1 MLKNHEKE
9 LMISINLFLDNILKI
24 NNLFKTLLQK
34 YFDQKFDDVQKV
46 TDQISNLE
54 SECDALRRDVERRI
68 YSETLIPEIRGD
80 VLGMLENLD
89 KIPGQIQGNAH
100 SFNTEK
106 PKVNAELDKNFLKLC
121 DYASECI
128 SLLIEGS
135 RSFFTD
141 KKITIAKCLEV
152 SKVESKADKISTE
165 LKKTIFTNNIIIDA
179 VLTDYG
185 RQKLA
190 GTGNLGITQYAFAN
204 QPVDWQLGFQK
215 AASESMREIVA
226 FHDYLLLPIIIAIS
240 VFVLFL
246 MLYACIRF
254 RASANPNP
262 SKRTHNVAVEVL
274 WTLIPCLI
282 LIVIAV
288 PSFKILYKQDAI
300 PKADLTIKAIGYQ
313 WYWGYEYP
321 DENIIFESYMVE
333 DKDLRPDQPRLLA
346 VDNEV
351 VVPVNKVV
359 KVLITA
365 NDVLHAWALPS
376 FGVKRDAVPGRINET
391 WFKAEKVGTYY
402 GQCSELCGIKH
413 AFMPI
418 TVKVVTD
425 EEYEDWLSEAKEK
438 FAKEE
443 IENNNLK
450 LVSK

>member
-1 MLKNHEKE
+1 M
-9 LMISINLFLDNILKI
+9 
-24 NNLFKTLLQK
+24 
-34 YFDQKFDDVQKV
+34 
-46 TDQISNLE
+46 
-54 SECDALRRDVERRI
+54 
-68 YSETLIPEIRGD
+68 
-80 VLGMLENLD
+80 
-89 KIPGQIQGNAH
+89 
-100 SFNTEK
+100 
-106 PKVNAELDKNFLKLC
+106 
-121 DYASECI
+121 
-128 SLLIEGS
+128 
-135 RSFFTD
+135 
-141 KKITIAKCLEV
+141 KKILFIFSIFFV
-152 SKVESKADKISTE
+152 SQE
-165 LKKTIFTNNIIIDA
+165 
-179 VLTDYG
+179 
-185 RQKLA
+185 
-190 GTGNLGITQYAFAN
+190 AFAN

-215 AASESMREIVA
+215 AASESMRDIVA
-226 FHDYLLLPIIIAIS
+226 FHDKLLLPIIIAIS

-246 MLYACIRF
+246 MLYACVRF

-262 SKRTHNVAVEVL
+262 SKRTHNVTVEVL

-282 LIVIAV
+282 LIVMAV

-321 DENIIFESYMVE
+321 DENIIFDSYMIE
-333 DKDLRPDQPRLLA
+333 EKDLKADQPRLLA

-418 TVKVVTD
+418 AVKAVSE
-425 EEYEDWLSEAKEK
+425 EEYKGWLSEARVK

-443 IENNNLK
+443 IENDKLK
-450 LVSK
+450 VASK